1 MKKNPITSEDVKA
14 AYDYA
19 SGIKPSDV
27 DRLTVMKA
35 YLAGHKRASLTSS
48 VPEPV
53 EKDYLSVRKDDNGEA
68 IGIRVTA
75 LGEDFTVAL
84 KDCEKE
90 MDWHEACKHNAPTKK
105 QALIMSAIAGELSD
119 MLDANGGQRID
130 DGKWRWTCD
139 EYNGST
145 AWLYSGT
152 CGTLGNNKYNS
163 NTVRPTLAYVSPF
176 E

>member
-1 MKKNPITSEDVKA
+1 MKKNPVASEDVKA

-19 SGIKPSDV
+19 SGIEPLSV

-35 YLAGHKRASLTSS
+35 YMAGHKRASLTSS
-48 VPEPV
+48 VPEQV
-53 EKDYLSVRKDDNGEA
+53 EKDYLSVRKDDNGEV

-90 MDWHEACKHNAPTKK
+90 MDWLEACKHNVPTKK
-105 QALIMSAIAGELSD
+105 QALIMNAIAKELSD
-119 MLDANGGQRID
+119 MLEANGGERID

-139 EYNGST
+139 EYDGT
-145 AWLYSGT
+145 IAWFYSGIY
-152 CGTLGNNKYNS
+152 GTLHNITKYIS
-163 NTVRPTLAYVSPF
+163 NTARPRI
-176 E
+176 